1 MAYYKILKE
10 YPHYE
15 IYDNGMIVR
24 RSHRTPKG
32 IYLKRREICQT
43 RQKNGYKVVHLK
55 NKDFNSC
62 HLYVHRLVWE
72 AFYGTIPSGYEID
85 HISTDRNDCSLQNL
99 RIQTHKDN
107 CHNPIS
113 LNSYRQSNSLS
124 RGKYDRDRLQN
135 ARTQESYEKAKETYI
150 SLFTMYGRCGIML
163 LMSEAHVGYKRAKR
177 IINEVKTYYGEYNN
191 QQAN

>member
-10 YPHYE
+10 YPNYE

-24 RSHRTPKG
+24 KSHRTPKG
-32 IYLKRREICQT
+32 IYLKRREIAQCT
-43 RQKNGYKVVHLK
+43 QKNGYKVVHLN

-72 AFYGTIPSGYEID
+72 AFYGTIPTGYEID
-85 HISTDRNDCSLQNL
+85 HISTDRNDCSLNNL
-99 RIQTHKDN
+99 RLLTHKEN

-113 LNSYRQSNSLS
+113 LNSYRQSNSLES
-124 RGKYDRDRLQN
+124 GKYDGDRMKN

-150 SLFTMYGRCGIML
+150 CLITIYGGCGVVC
-163 LMSEAHVGYKRAKR
+163 LMNVAHIGHKRAKK
-177 IINEVKTYYGEYNN
+177 IMNEVNSANYGEYIN
-191 QQAN
+191 